1 MPAGAKILP
10 YRSNI
15 PYLSNFCF
23 AVCDKTFPDRCKAE
37 GGGIII
43 GGSNYGQG
51 SSREHAALVPL
62 YLGIKAVVAKS
73 YARIHCAN
81 LANAGILALRF
92 KDEADYDRI
101 DQMDVLSLPDIRSA
115 IQNKTPIILRDETK
129 GIEMEVVP
137 MMTDRERAM
146 VVEGGLLNYTKSLSK

>member
-1 MPAGAKILP
+1 
-10 YRSNI
+10 
-15 PYLSNFCF
+15 
-23 AVCDKTFPDRCKAE
+23 
-37 GGGIII
+37 III

-101 DQMDVLSLPDIRSA
+101 DQMDVLTLPDIRTA
-115 IQNKTPIILRDETK
+115 IAEKQPIILRNETK
-129 GIEMEVVP
+129 GFDIEVIP

-146 VVEGGLLNYTKSLSK
+146 VIEGGLLNYTKSLSK